1 MSTISRVQCSFSKL
15 ACVTFDGQILVFVF
29 SARLVGSFGGDFFEN
44 QPGLKEKMYRYNN
57 KCSETD
63 EMHFSSDWQK
73 KKLFVKSESID
84 ILSP

>member
-1 MSTISRVQCSFSKL
+1 MGKKRFDSPQRCPQCREFNVVS
-15 ACVTFDGQILVFVF
+15 ACVTFDGQILAFGF

-57 KCSETD
+57 KCSETG

-73 KKLFVKSESID
+73 KNCL
-84 ILSP
+84 